1 MSGLFQRRSLAVCRQ
16 AETDILMCLGAI
28 DSEDRTVAGLQA
40 ILGITAVEGAVI
52 TFVTI
57 LTHDVTSVRK
67 ILLFTTCN
75 RHNRHGS
82 QQDDTGC
89 YDSFHK

>member
-1 MSGLFQRRSLAVCRQ
+1 MGSLFQRRSLAVCRQ
-16 AETDILMCLGAI
+16 AETDILMCFGAI

-57 LTHDVTSVRK
+57 L
-67 ILLFTTCN
+67 N
-75 RHNRHGS
+75 
-82 QQDDTGC
+82 
-89 YDSFHK
+89 

>member
-1 MSGLFQRRSLAVCRQ
+1 MGGLLQKRGLTVGRQ
-16 AETDILMCLGAI
+16 SETDILMCLGAI

-57 LTHDVTSVRK
+57 LTHDVTSVRM
-67 ILLFTTCN
+67 ILQSSCLGCSQCQQGHKGGCN
-75 RHNRHGS
+75 
-82 QQDDTGC
+82 DDK
-89 YDSFHK
+89 SL